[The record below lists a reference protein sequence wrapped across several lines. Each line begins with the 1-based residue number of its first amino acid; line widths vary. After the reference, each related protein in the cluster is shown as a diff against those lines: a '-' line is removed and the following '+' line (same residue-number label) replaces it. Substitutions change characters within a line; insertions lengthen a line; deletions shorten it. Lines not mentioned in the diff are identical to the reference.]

1 MDMVNGNPPMNEIA
15 IRTRGL
21 SKQYN
26 KVDAVRDVSLD
37 VAAGAIFGFIGP
49 SGSGKTTTIRM
60 LIGIE
65 KPDEGEVSVLGQ
77 SPAEFD
83 RRTRFRIG
91 YMPQNFVLYPDL
103 TVRENLSFA
112 ASIYGMNLRR
122 SEEMRRALDLV
133 ELVEHQHKPVN
144 EISGGMQRR
153 LSLAATLIH
162 SPSLC
167 FLDEPTTGI
176 DPVLREKFWQRFK
189 ELQADG
195 RTLFITTQYVS
206 EAAYCDQVA
215 LLLDG
220 RILTIDSPEGLRMQ
234 AFGGDMIRAETEQH
248 IPDGLI
254 LDLQEESYVRSVMR
268 RDPHRIEIGVE
279 EAGTDTAKLINWFEK
294 RSIDITFIEEYVPS
308 FDDVFVSL
316 VKRHRAGE

>member
-1 MDMVNGNPPMNEIA
+1 MNEMA

-21 SKQYN
+21 RKQY
-26 KVDAVRDVSLD
+26 KKEDAVRDVTFD
-37 VAAGAIFGFIGP
+37 VAAGSIFGFIGP

-60 LIGIE
+60 LTGIE
-65 KPDEGEVSVLGQ
+65 KPDDGEISVLGQ
-77 SPAEFD
+77 PPAKFD
-83 RRTRFRIG
+83 QRMRGRIG

-103 TVRENLSFA
+103 TVRENLNFA

-122 SEEMRRALDLV
+122 SKEMKTALELV

-144 EISGGMQRR
+144 QISGGMQRR

-162 SPSLC
+162 SPTLF

-176 DPVLREKFWQRFK
+176 DPVLRQKFWQRFK

-206 EAAYCDQVA
+206 EAAYCDQVG
-215 LLLDG
+215 LLIAG
-220 RILTIDSPEGLRMQ
+220 RLLTVDSPEGLRMQ
-234 AFGGDMIRAETEQH
+234 AYGGDMIRAETAQH
-248 IPDGLI
+248 ISDGLI
-254 LDLQEESYVRSVMR
+254 LDLQEETYVRSVMR

-279 EAGTDTAKLINWFEK
+279 EAGTDIARLIKWFEA
-294 RSIDITFIEEYVPS
+294 RSTALTFVEEYVPS
-308 FDDVFVSL
+308 FDDIFVSL

>member
-1 MDMVNGNPPMNEIA
+1 MNEMA

-21 SKQYN
+21 RKQY
-26 KVDAVRDVSLD
+26 KKEDAVRDVTFD
-37 VAAGAIFGFIGP
+37 VAAGSIFGFIGP
-49 SGSGKTTTIRM
+49 SGSGKTTTIRV
-60 LIGIE
+60 LTGIE
-65 KPDEGEVSVLGQ
+65 KPDDGEISVLGQ
-77 SPAEFD
+77 PPAKFD
-83 RRTRFRIG
+83 QRMRGRIG

-103 TVRENLSFA
+103 TVRENLNFA

-122 SEEMRRALDLV
+122 SKEMKTALELV

-144 EISGGMQRR
+144 QISGGMQRR

-162 SPSLC
+162 SPTLF

-176 DPVLREKFWQRFK
+176 DPVLRQKFWQRFK

-206 EAAYCDQVA
+206 EAAYCDQVG
-215 LLLDG
+215 LLIAG
-220 RILTIDSPEGLRMQ
+220 RLLTVDSPEGLRMQ
-234 AFGGDMIRAETEQH
+234 AYGGDMIRAETAQH
-248 IPDGLI
+248 ISDGLI
-254 LDLQEESYVRSVMR
+254 LDLQEETYVRSVMR

-279 EAGTDTAKLINWFEK
+279 EAGTDIARLIKWFEA
-294 RSIDITFIEEYVPS
+294 RSTALTFVEEYVPS
-308 FDDVFVSL
+308 FDDIFVSL